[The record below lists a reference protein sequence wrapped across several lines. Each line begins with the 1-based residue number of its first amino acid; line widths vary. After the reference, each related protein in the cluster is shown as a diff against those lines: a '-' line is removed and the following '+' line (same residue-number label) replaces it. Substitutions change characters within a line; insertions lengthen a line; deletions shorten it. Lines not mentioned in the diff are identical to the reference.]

1 MSSLPKSARQLRL
14 AWQHA
19 REQCNRCLCV
29 LVCCVLGVSIGQFLR
44 SSSSS
49 RAMTLVRSPRGSF
62 GARLS
67 TRVSESSAPGTVALA
82 SCTMH
87 GATPRSPARRACAHV
102 PRALRRAGA
111 TDAPPPSHRR
121 TLCGRHAVPSDGAA
135 LLTSSSRAERR
146 RATKVKKPN
155 FRATRVSALLAP
167 REG

>member
-67 TRVSESSAPGTVALA
+67 TRVSESSAPGSSRLMHHARSHPSLA
-82 SCTMH
+82 
-87 GATPRSPARRACAHV
+87 GAASLRPRAQSPAARRRHRRATA
-102 PRALRRAGA
+102 A
-111 TDAPPPSHRR
+111 SHRR